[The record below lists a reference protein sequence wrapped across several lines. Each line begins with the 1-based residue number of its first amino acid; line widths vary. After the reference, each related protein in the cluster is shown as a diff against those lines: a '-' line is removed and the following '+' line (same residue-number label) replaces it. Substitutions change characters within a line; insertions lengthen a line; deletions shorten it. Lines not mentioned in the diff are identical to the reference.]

1 MRTVKKKKKTCS
13 KRSFA
18 SRSPNIPHVLTNSCW
33 KRRVDSSLAFTVEVM
48 DCKDWDCSASLAFN
62 DLFSPPNFIW
72 YVYHQTKI
80 HPLQHT
86 HTHKDV
92 SFSLSVF
99 VCLLPISLYYYYFFL
114 ITRSDLPGPYLCS
127 RVALTATVRTVLQ
140 LHFLHVFELWVAGGQ
155 TYSMALVFF

>member
-1 MRTVKKKKKTCS
+1 MRTVKKKKKPAA
-13 KRSFA
+13 KEA
-18 SRSPNIPHVLTNSCW
+18 
-33 KRRVDSSLAFTVEVM
+33 
-48 DCKDWDCSASLAFN
+48 
-62 DLFSPPNFIW
+62 SPPD
-72 YVYHQTKI
+72 HQTFHMCSRTPVGKGVWTLHWPSLSKSWIARIGIVQLAWRSMTFFPPPILFDMFIIKKKI

-140 LHFLHVFELWVAGGQ
+140 LHFLHVFEL
-155 TYSMALVFF
+155 